1 MVGELIS
8 IRRGAIR
15 GNPLPVSGPPLDSV
29 ISPGCVCS
37 IDKLSRACC
46 TRAGACAF
54 QRGVRAAGARTR
66 PHKAN
71 TFLVYFP
78 TISPQSS
85 PCNPRLFSCSV
96 SAEEERQQP
105 RLDVY
110 RRRVEKSAI
119 TLSNVAIIWPSSLP
133 RFRLFGYYAWFA
145 FARDCRSPVKPGV
158 EIKGGSLLFF
168 PASCHKLIVVLIRG
182 FILCICYSY
191 FLYKLIIVRIFHNL
205 LMHQLL
211 FQ

>member
-1 MVGELIS
+1 MADKRHPSTEWNGRGKLVGEPIS

-85 PCNPRLFSCSV
+85 PCNPRLFSLFRFSGGGTTT
-96 SAEEERQQP
+96 AQAG
-105 RLDVY
+105 

-182 FILCICYSY
+182 ADLSCAFVILTSC
-191 FLYKLIIVRIFHNL
+191 KV
-205 LMHQLL
+205 
-211 FQ
+211 

>member
-1 MVGELIS
+1 MVGEPIS

-85 PCNPRLFSCSV
+85 PCNPRLFSLFRFSGGGTTTAQAGRLSTEGGEIGNYPFECGDYLAIFPPSLSTFWLLRLVCFCS
-96 SAEEERQQP
+96 
-105 RLDVY
+105 RL
-110 RRRVEKSAI
+110 S
-119 TLSNVAIIWPSSLP
+119 
-133 RFRLFGYYAWFA
+133 
-145 FARDCRSPVKPGV
+145 FARETRCGN
-158 EIKGGSLLFF
+158 KGWFF
-168 PASCHKLIVVLIRG
+168 IVFSCQLSQVNRCFDSRGG

-191 FLYKLIIVRIFHNL
+191 FL
-205 LMHQLL
+205 
-211 FQ
+211 

>member
-1 MVGELIS
+1 MADKRHPSTEWNGRGKLVGELIS

-105 RLDVY
+105 RLDDGGWRNRQLPFRMWRLSGHLPSLAFDFLV
-110 RRRVEKSAI
+110 I
-119 TLSNVAIIWPSSLP
+119 T
-133 RFRLFGYYAWFA
+133 
-145 FARDCRSPVKPGV
+145 PG
-158 EIKGGSLLFF
+158 LLLL
-168 PASCHKLIVVLIRG
+168 AIVVRPWNQVW
-182 FILCICYSY
+182 
-191 FLYKLIIVRIFHNL
+191 K
-205 LMHQLL
+205 
-211 FQ
+211 